1 MILEPSVFLGF
12 APYLGHRSL
21 QICAASCRQSF
32 DHAYVSDVWH
42 TVDFSQWR
50 PLEGHIEPG
59 DMDLIFALKRVP
71 PGRLR
76 RLVLRSRRISN
87 DGFSAILLMQNQVE
101 ELVIDTNLTHLG
113 GGFLKCW
120 TRNSSSC
127 LVLLCCV
134 LILMVEPCKN
144 HGEKGPY
151 PFQKPPG
158 SASCSCLSGDAL
170 ALAPS
175 LRRLE
180 LLGLPLSALAMSDRM
195 DGRVSLET
203 LVLQLPTLQD
213 LQATWRVDVK
223 KYQGMDGSRGS
234 SPHFKTLKNKMVLYG
249 SSLWT
254 SYSEEKRICGA
265 VIHGCMDAPHM
276 GDSINEDTGIP
287 Q

>member
-42 TVDFSQWR
+42 AVDFSQWR

-134 LILMVEPCKN
+134 LILIVQKPCKN
-144 HGEKGPY
+144 HAKTMVKRDHLWPY

-180 LLGLPLSALAMSDRM
+180 LLGLPLSALAMSDGM

-213 LQATWRVDVK
+213 LQDTWRVDVK
-223 KYQGMDGSRGS
+223 KYQGMHGSRGS
-234 SPHFKTLKNKMVLYG
+234 IWFPTSKHSKTVKNLKMVPYG

-254 SYSEEKRICGA
+254 TQKRKEYVA
-265 VIHGCMDAPHM
+265 R
-276 GDSINEDTGIP
+276 
-287 Q
+287 